1 MNYQLFIGNKNYS
14 TWSMRP
20 WILLKQAGIALQE
33 HWIQFDS
40 FEPDSQFKTEILK
53 LNLMG
58 KVPTL
63 MHDDLII

>member
-1 MNYQLFIGNKNYS
+1 ML
-14 TWSMRP
+14 P
-20 WILLKQAGIALQE
+20 WILLKQAGIAFQE

>member
-1 MNYQLFIGNKNYS
+1 
-14 TWSMRP
+14 MRP
-20 WILLKQAGIALQE
+20 WILLKQASISFQE
-33 HWIQFDS
+33 HLVQFDS